1 MDIINMLYEYAF
13 NVLRKH
19 KIMFVFSVSLYW
31 DVVGNLFF
39 LLEYWDPFITRI
51 QYYCLQPGN
60 ARKKGVISE
69 GMDHVLFSPNIEVQ
83 EPESLNESL
92 LPTMKST
99 TRAPYTNMD

>member
-51 QYYCLQPGN
+51 QYYCLQPTN

-69 GMDHVLFSPNIEVQ
+69 GMDHVFIEVQ
-83 EPESLNESL
+83 EPESLKESL
-92 LPTMKST
+92 LPTMKAT
-99 TRAPYTNMD
+99 TRAPNTNMD